1 MSRATP
7 LLLFVAGELACVAP
21 IEAPAAAGE
30 SSPGCCDAYPA
41 SRNVVDGGLVLVAV
55 GDCTAVP
62 PSSVCRP
69 YETVQPISGW
79 VCDVTQGVGTLTL
92 TDGGTPIELC
102 F

>member
-1 MSRATP
+1 MSRSI
-7 LLLFVAGELACVAP
+7 LLLLSLSAVGCVAP
-21 IEAPAAAGE
+21 VEAPAVASE
-30 SSPGCCDAYPA
+30 SASGCCAAYPA

-69 YETVQPISGW
+69 YETVAPISGW
-79 VCDVTQGVGTLTL
+79 VCDSTKGVGTLSL
-92 TDGGTPIELC
+92 DDGGSPLTWC